1 MGKAILNRI
10 LNESFFCQNSKNE
23 LNLIGYQ
30 TPLMPPPLPSIK
42 TSLNAPTQYHH
53 SMPPPSPS
61 LKTSLNA
68 TTLTITQ
75 NLTLPGS
82 VIGSKMSAELS
93 WSCGNCFPGN
103 SLGPSYH
110 IEAASISGNGL
121 GLRVRPSVITSKMI
135 NNTAQRLHRP
145 PIGGKDLYVECRSL
159 EN

>member
-1 MGKAILNRI
+1 
-10 LNESFFCQNSKNE
+10 
-23 LNLIGYQ
+23 
-30 TPLMPPPLPSIK
+30 MPPPLPSIK

-61 LKTSLNA
+61 LTTSLNA

-145 PIGGKDLYVECRSL
+145 PITIHILKVKIRIARPRNALWREGSLCRV
-159 EN
+159 